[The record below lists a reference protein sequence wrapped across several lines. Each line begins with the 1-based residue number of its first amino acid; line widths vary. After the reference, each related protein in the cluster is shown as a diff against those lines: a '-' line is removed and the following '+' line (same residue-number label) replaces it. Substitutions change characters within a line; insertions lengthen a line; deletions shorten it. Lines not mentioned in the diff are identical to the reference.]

1 MSQLLVTL
9 GLRQFVEPPII
20 GTTIN
25 KHFDSNPDC
34 AGNGSGN
41 PVDYIKGQIHR
52 ENILAVLGD
61 GPQTAAFIAD
71 EIGMKRSAISHHLV
85 KMLENG
91 IIARTPEHERKSTE
105 RAIYWI
111 A

>member
-9 GLRQFVEPPII
+9 GIRQFEPPPSI
-20 GTTIN
+20 GFVIN
-25 KHFDSNPDC
+25 KHYDS
-34 AGNGSGN
+34 GSAHGGPGN